1 MQILF
6 KDPDATKDFHV
17 EWQGGFADGDY
28 VETST
33 WVAPDGIT
41 ATEPSLFVGYDRVES
56 GKLRPVQRA
65 TVFLAGGVMGSSYII
80 TNRVTTVRGRTMDQS
95 FELRIREE

>member
-1 MQILF
+1 MEILF

-41 ATEPSLFVGYDRVES
+41 ATEPSLFVGHEPDAT
-56 GKLRPVQRA
+56 GALRPVQRA
-65 TVFLAGGVMGSSYII
+65 TVFLAGGMLGASYIV